1 MAKMKT
7 HRASAK
13 RFKRTGT
20 GKIKRFKAYKSHLT
34 SKKSPKRIRKLK
46 KINSYQQW
54 RSKKNQSYDS
64 LIMEVKSNGKNK
76 T

>member
-20 GKIKRFKAYKSHLT
+20 GKIKRLKAYKSHLT
-34 SKKSPKRIRKLK
+34 SKKSPKRIRNLRKSSVISSGDQKRIK
-46 KINSYQQW
+46 KKTKSY
-54 RSKKNQSYDS
+54 KC
-64 LIMEVKSNGKNK
+64 
-76 T
+76 

>member
-20 GKIKRFKAYKSHLT
+20 GKIKGFKAYKSHLT
-34 SKKSPKRIRKLK
+34 SKKSPKRIRNLRKSTVISSGDQK
-46 KINSYQQW
+46 RIN
-54 RSKKNQSYDS
+54 NM
-64 LIMEVKSNGKNK
+64 IP
-76 T
+76 

>member
-34 SKKSPKRIRKLK
+34 SKKSPKRIRNLTVISSGDQKR
-46 KINSYQQW
+46 INHM
-54 RSKKNQSYDS
+54 
-64 LIMEVKSNGKNK
+64 IP
-76 T
+76 

>member
-34 SKKSPKRIRKLK
+34 SCLLYTS
-46 KINSYQQW
+46 
-54 RSKKNQSYDS
+54 
-64 LIMEVKSNGKNK
+64 IMKE
-76 T
+76 